1 MNCTVKANII
11 TENKNNILCR
21 KCQGSCWVPG
31 NNSETQ
37 KRANEMF
44 GGITPNN
51 CVVSENGTPQCPYS
65 K

>member
-1 MNCTVKANII
+1 MNYKK
-11 TENKNNILCR
+11 ENVHCN
-21 KCQGSCWVPG
+21 KCKGRCWNQ
-31 NNSETQ
+31 NNSVTQ
-37 KRANEMF
+37 ENARKMF

>member
-1 MNCTVKANII
+1 MAIKTKIQNYNKKNIY
-11 TENKNNILCR
+11 CS

-37 KRANEMF
+37 KKANEMF